1 MVVCGVDTVI
11 IAEVYISI
19 TILNVF
25 VFFASIASIAVTEK
39 PHNNDLFL
47 KHDQFCLI
55 PKWFET
61 PPHNQRCVFRTLTN
75 I

>member
-25 VFFASIASIAVTEK
+25 FFVSIAVTEK
-39 PHNNDLFL
+39 QNNNDLFL

-61 PPHNQRCVFRTLTN
+61 PPYNQRCVFRTLTN